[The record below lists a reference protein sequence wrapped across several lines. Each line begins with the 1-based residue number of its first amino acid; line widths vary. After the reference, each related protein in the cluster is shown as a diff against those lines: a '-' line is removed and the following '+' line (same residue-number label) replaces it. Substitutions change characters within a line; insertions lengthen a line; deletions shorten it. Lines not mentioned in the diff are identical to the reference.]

1 MLQIPTLRAGK
12 PYHSLKRQ
20 TLTDIRSGEPVAE
33 VSQTLPGM
41 IARDLDKIAENR
53 RALERHTV
61 AELIEIC
68 HRAAELFTT
77 AELPFPRRGTDG
89 VLRSSTQTPED
100 YVRQLAATAGMPE
113 VMGRLNM
120 AKIEG
125 VLAGMENMLDG
136 LTRGLDLSVLDGGWG
151 KQDGRRL
158 SYLRQTDSL
167 GAILPNNSPGVHGL
181 WLPAIPLKV
190 ALVLKPGSAEP
201 WTPYRLTQAMIAAGC
216 PAEAFH
222 IYPTDYSGA
231 AEVLLRTGRSMF
243 FGDASTVAAW
253 QGTGKVQLHG
263 PGWSKVIFGEDAAD
277 DFEQHL
283 DLLVGSVAANGGR
296 SCINASGVWTPKAGR
311 EIAEAMA
318 ARLGKVEARP
328 LDDPEAQL
336 AAFPD
341 PEIARRVSE
350 MIDQQ
355 LEVPGAED
363 LTAHY
368 RDGARV
374 AGTGDGGRVAE
385 AGGCTF
391 LLPTVIFCQDPE
403 HSLAASEFIFPFVS
417 VVETPAEDLLERIGP
432 TLIGTV
438 ISDDEELLGQ
448 ALTSR
453 SIDRLNLGPI
463 PTYQISWD
471 QPHEGNLFDH
481 LYHQRA
487 FQAA

>member
-1 MLQIPTLRAGK
+1 MLRIPTLRAGT
-12 PYHSLKRQ
+12 PYYSLKRQ
-20 TLTDIRSGEPVAE
+20 TLTDVRDGSPVAE

-41 IARDLDKIAENR
+41 IARDLDRIAEHR
-53 RALERHTV
+53 QALERHTV
-61 AELIEIC
+61 TELIEIC
-68 HRAAELFTT
+68 HRAAELFEN
-77 AELPFPRRGTDG
+77 AELPLGDA
-89 VLRSSTQTPED
+89 VQTPDD

-120 AKIEG
+120 AKIVG
-125 VLAGMENMLDG
+125 VLSGMDNMLDG

-151 KQDGRRL
+151 TQAGRRL
-158 SYLRQTDSL
+158 SYLRQTDAL

-201 WTPYRLTQAMIAAGC
+201 WTPYRLVQALIAAGA
-216 PAEAFH
+216 PGSAFS

-243 FGDASTVAAW
+243 FGDASTVASW
-253 QGTGKVQLHG
+253 RGTGKVQLHG
-263 PGWSKVIFGEDAAD
+263 PGWSKVLFGADAAA
-277 DFEQHL
+277 DFEPHL

-296 SCINASGVWTPKAGR
+296 SCINASGVWTPANGR

-318 ARLGKVEARP
+318 KKMARIEARP

-336 AAFPD
+336 ACFPD
-341 PEIARRVSE
+341 PEIARRISE

-355 LEVPGAED
+355 LETPGAED
-363 LTAHY
+363 VTARY
-368 RDGARV
+368 RG
-374 AGTGDGGRVAE
+374 GDRVAE

-391 LLPTVIFCQDPE
+391 LLPTVIFCEDPS
-403 HSLAASEFIFPFVS
+403 HPLAASEFIFPFAA
-417 VVETPAEDLLERIGP
+417 VVETPAGDLLESIGP

-438 ISDDEELLGQ
+438 ISEDEELLNR
-448 ALTSR
+448 ALASR

>member
-1 MLQIPTLRAGK
+1 MIQIPTLRAGK
-12 PYHSLKRQ
+12 PYYSLKRQ
-20 TLTDIRSGEPVAE
+20 TLTDIRDGSVVAE

-41 IARDLDKIAENR
+41 IARDLDKISDAR

-61 AELIEIC
+61 AELLESC
-68 HRAAELFTT
+68 QRAADLFMN
-77 AELPFPRRGTDG
+77 AELPLGDG
-89 VLRSSTQTPED
+89 TQTPDD
-100 YVRQLAATAGMPE
+100 YVHQLAATAGLPE

-125 VLAGMENMLDG
+125 VLSNMDNMLDG
-136 LTRGLDLSVLDGGWG
+136 LTRGLELSVLDGGWG
-151 KQDGRRL
+151 TQGGRRL

-201 WTPYRLTQAMIAAGC
+201 WTPYRLAQAMIAAGC
-216 PAEAFH
+216 PAEAFSL
-222 IYPTDYSGA
+222 YPTDYSGA

-243 FGDASTVAAW
+243 FGDASTVASW

-263 PGWSKVIFGEDAAD
+263 PGWSKVLFGEDTAG

-296 SCINASGVWTPKAGR
+296 SCINASGVWTPKGGR

-318 ARLGKVEARP
+318 EKLAAVEARP
-328 LDDPEAQL
+328 LDHPEAQL

-341 PEIARRVSE
+341 PEIARRISE

-355 LEVPGAED
+355 LDTPGAED
-363 LTAHY
+363 VTARY
-368 RDGARV
+368 R
-374 AGTGDGGRVAE
+374 DGGRVAE

-391 LLPTVIFCQDPE
+391 LLPTVIYCDDPD
-403 HSLAASEFIFPFVS
+403 HPLAASEFIFPFVS
-417 VVETPAEDLLERIGP
+417 VVETKADELMERFGP
-432 TLIGTV
+432 SLIGTV
-438 ISDDEELLGQ
+438 ITEDEELLSQ
-448 ALTSR
+448 VLASQ

-463 PTYQISWD
+463 PTFQISWD

-481 LYHQRA
+481 LYQQRA

>member
-1 MLQIPTLRAGK
+1 MIQIPTLRAGK

-20 TLTDIRSGEPVAE
+20 TLTDVRDGSAVAE

-41 IARDLDKIAENR
+41 IARDLDRIAEHR

-68 HRAAELFTT
+68 YRAAELFMN
-77 AELPFPRRGTDG
+77 AELPLGDA
-89 VLRSSTQTPED
+89 TQTPED
-100 YVRQLAATAGMPE
+100 YVSQLAATAGMPE
-113 VMGRLNM
+113 VMGRANM

-125 VLAGMENMLDG
+125 VLSGMENMLDG

-151 KQDGRRL
+151 TQAGRRL
-158 SYLRQTDSL
+158 SYLRQADAL

-201 WTPYRLTQAMIAAGC
+201 WTPYRLVQAMIAAGC
-216 PAEAFH
+216 PESAFSL
-222 IYPTDYSGA
+222 YPTDYSGA

-243 FGDASTVAAW
+243 FGDASTVASW

-263 PGWSKVIFGEDAAD
+263 PGWSKVLFGADAAA

-296 SCINASGVWTPKAGR
+296 SCINASGVWTSSHGR

-318 ARLGKVEARP
+318 KKLAGVEARP

-355 LEVPGAED
+355 LETPGAED
-363 LTAHY
+363 VTARY
-368 RDGARV
+368 RE
-374 AGTGDGGRVAE
+374 GGRVAE

-391 LLPTVIFCQDPE
+391 LLPTVIHCEDPS
-403 HSLAASEFIFPFVS
+403 HPLAASEFIFPFVA
-417 VVETPAEDLLERIGP
+417 VVETPADELLERIGP

-438 ISDDEELLGQ
+438 ITEDEELVAQ
-448 ALTSR
+448 ALASR

-481 LYHQRA
+481 LYQQRA

>member
-1 MLQIPTLRAGK
+1 MIQIPTLRAGR

-20 TLTDIRSGEPVAE
+20 TLTDIRDGSPVAE

-41 IARDLDKIAENR
+41 IARDLDSIAASR

-68 HRAAELFTT
+68 HRAAELFMS
-77 AELPFPRRGTDG
+77 AELPLGD
-89 VLRSSTQTPED
+89 STQTPDD

-113 VMGRLNM
+113 VMGRANM

-125 VLAGMENMLDG
+125 VLSKIEDVLDG

-151 KQDGRRL
+151 TQGGRRL

-167 GAILPNNSPGVHGL
+167 GAILPNNSPGVHNL

-201 WTPYRLTQAMIAAGC
+201 WTPYRLAQAMIAAGC
-216 PAEAFH
+216 PAEAFS

-263 PGWSKVIFGEDAAD
+263 PGWSKVLFGADAAG
-277 DFEQHL
+277 DFERHL

-296 SCINASGVWTPKAGR
+296 SCINASGVWTPANGR

-318 ARLGKVEARP
+318 ERLAKIEARP
-328 LDDPEAQL
+328 LDHPEAQL

-341 PEIARRVSE
+341 PEIARRISE
-350 MIDQQ
+350 MIDQH
-355 LEVPGAED
+355 LDTPGAED
-363 LTAHY
+363 VTARY
-368 RDGARV
+368 RAENHGPSD
-374 AGTGDGGRVAE
+374 RVAE

-391 LLPTVIFCQDPE
+391 LLPTVIHCENPE
-403 HSLAASEFIFPFVS
+403 HPLASSEFIFPFAA
-417 VVETPAEDLLERIGP
+417 VVETPAGELLERIGP

-438 ISDDEELLGQ
+438 ISEDEELLGQ
-448 ALTSR
+448 VLASR

-481 LYHQRA
+481 LYQQRA

>member
-12 PYHSLKRQ
+12 PYYSLKRQ
-20 TLTDIRSGEPVAE
+20 TLTDVRDGSPIAE

-41 IARDLDKIAENR
+41 IARDLDSISESR

-68 HRAAELFTT
+68 HRAADLFVK
-77 AELPFPRRGTDG
+77 AELAFPRRGTNGARGD
-89 VLRSSTQTPED
+89 STQTPEA

-113 VMGRLNM
+113 VMGRQNM

-125 VLAGMENMLDG
+125 VLSGMENMLDG

-151 KQDGRRL
+151 TQEGRRL
-158 SYLRQTDSL
+158 SYLRQTDAL

-201 WTPYRLTQAMIAAGC
+201 WTPYRLVQALIAAGA
-216 PAEAFH
+216 PAEAFS

-243 FGDASTVAAW
+243 FGDASTVASW

-263 PGWSKVIFGEDAAD
+263 PGWSKVLFGADAAA

-296 SCINASGVWTPKAGR
+296 SCINASGVWTAANGR

-318 ARLGKVEARP
+318 RELAKIEARP
-328 LDDPEAQL
+328 LDDPEAKL

-341 PEIARRVSE
+341 PEIARRISE

-355 LEVPGAED
+355 LETPGAED
-363 LTAHY
+363 VTA
-368 RDGARV
+368 RFRE
-374 AGTGDGGRVAE
+374 GDRVAE

-391 LLPTVIFCQDPE
+391 LLPTVIFCDDATHP
-403 HSLAASEFIFPFVS
+403 LAASEFIFPFAA
-417 VVETPAEDLLERIGP
+417 VVETPARELMDAIGP

-438 ISDDEELLGQ
+438 ISGDEELLGQ
-448 ALTSR
+448 ALASG

>member
-1 MLQIPTLRAGK
+1 MLRIPTLRAGE
-12 PYHSLKRQ
+12 PYHSLKRE
-20 TLTDIRSGEPVAE
+20 TLTDIRDGSPVAE

-41 IARDLDKIAENR
+41 IARDLDSIAENR
-53 RALERHTV
+53 RALERHSV

-68 HRAAELFTT
+68 HRAAKLFMS
-77 AELPFPRRGTDG
+77 AELPLPRRGTNGTLGDS
-89 VLRSSTQTPED
+89 VQTPDD
-100 YVRQLAATAGMPE
+100 YVGQLAATAGMPE
-113 VMGRLNM
+113 VMGRANM

-125 VLAGMENMLDG
+125 VLSSIENVLDG

-151 KQDGRRL
+151 TQDGRRL
-158 SYLRQTDSL
+158 SYLRQTDAL
-167 GAILPNNSPGVHGL
+167 GAILPNNSPGVHNL

-201 WTPYRLTQAMIAAGC
+201 WTPYRLAQAMIAAGC
-216 PAEAFH
+216 PRQAFS

-231 AEVLLRTGRSMF
+231 SEVLLRTGRSMF
-243 FGDASTVAAW
+243 FGDAGTVAAW

-263 PGWSKVIFGEDAAD
+263 PGWSKVLFGADTAA

-296 SCINASGVWTPKAGR
+296 SCINASGVWTPANGR

-318 ARLGKVEARP
+318 ERLAKIEARP
-328 LDDPEAQL
+328 LDDPNAQL

-341 PEIARRVSE
+341 PEIARRISD
-350 MIDQQ
+350 MIDQH
-355 LEVPGAED
+355 LDTPGAED
-363 LTAHY
+363 VTARY
-368 RDGARV
+368 RDG
-374 AGTGDGGRVAE
+374 DRVAE

-391 LLPTVIFCQDPE
+391 LLPTVIHCEDPA
-403 HSLAASEFIFPFVS
+403 HPLASSEFIFPFVA
-417 VVETPAEDLLERIGP
+417 VVETPAEELLEGIGP
-432 TLIGTV
+432 TLIGSV
-438 ISDDEELLGQ
+438 ISEDEELLRQ
-448 ALTSR
+448 ALASR
-453 SIDRLNLGPI
+453 TIDRLNLGPI

-481 LYHQRA
+481 LYQQRA

>member
-1 MLQIPTLRAGK
+1 MIQIPTLRAGK

-20 TLTDIRSGEPVAE
+20 TLTDIRDGSVVAE

-41 IARDLDKIAENR
+41 IARDLDKIIDAR

-61 AELIEIC
+61 AELLEIC
-68 HRAAELFTT
+68 QRAADLFMN
-77 AELPFPRRGTDG
+77 AELPLGNA
-89 VLRSSTQTPED
+89 TQTPDD
-100 YVRQLAATAGMPE
+100 YVHQLAATAGMPE

-125 VLAGMENMLDG
+125 VLSNMDNMLDG

-151 KQDGRRL
+151 TQGGRRL

-201 WTPYRLTQAMIAAGC
+201 WTPYRLAQAMIAAGC
-216 PAEAFH
+216 PAEAFSL
-222 IYPTDYSGA
+222 YPTDYSGA

-243 FGDASTVAAW
+243 FGDASTVASW

-263 PGWSKVIFGEDAAD
+263 PGWSKVLFGEDTAG

-296 SCINASGVWTPKAGR
+296 SCINASGVWTPKGGR

-318 ARLGKVEARP
+318 EKLAAVEARP
-328 LDDPEAQL
+328 LDHPEAQL

-341 PEIARRVSE
+341 PEIARRISE

-355 LEVPGAED
+355 LDTPGAED
-363 LTAHY
+363 ITARY
-368 RDGARV
+368 RDG
-374 AGTGDGGRVAE
+374 DRVAE

-391 LLPTVIFCQDPE
+391 LLPTVIYCEDPS
-403 HSLAASEFIFPFVS
+403 HPLAASEFIFPFVS
-417 VVETPAEDLLERIGP
+417 VVETEADELMERIGP

-438 ISDDEELLGQ
+438 ITEDEELLNQ
-448 ALTSR
+448 VLASR

-481 LYHQRA
+481 LYQQRA